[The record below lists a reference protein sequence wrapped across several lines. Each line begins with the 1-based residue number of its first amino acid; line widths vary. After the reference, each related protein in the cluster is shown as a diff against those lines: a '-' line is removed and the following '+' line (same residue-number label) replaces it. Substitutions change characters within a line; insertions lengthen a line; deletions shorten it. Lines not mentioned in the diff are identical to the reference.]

1 VFEVGKIGH
10 LSATTDDE
18 LNARLQALAADLAIV
33 DSRFEP
39 TFAAGRRTRK
49 LLRGVVLTVA
59 GILLAAPTGGLTLL
73 LSVMGVIDMA
83 DVLEDDVAAV
93 RLRMQLRN
101 ELERHN
107 ALYERIAAEKE
118 HRGWRSRLG

>member
-1 VFEVGKIGH
+1 MFEAGKIGY

-33 DSRFEP
+33 DSRLEP

-59 GILLAAPTGGLTLL
+59 GILPAAPTGGLTLL
-73 LSVMGVIDMA
+73 LSVMGVIDMI

-93 RLRMQLRN
+93 CLRTQLRN

-107 ALYERIAAEKE
+107 GLYERIAAEKE

>member
-1 VFEVGKIGH
+1 MFEVGKIGY

-18 LNARLQALAADLAIV
+18 LNARLQALAADLAVAGSKI
-33 DSRFEP
+33 EP
-39 TFAAGRRTRK
+39 ASAARRLLRK
-49 LLRGVVLTVA
+49 LFRGVVLTVA
-59 GILLAAPTGGLTLL
+59 GILFAASTGGLTLL
-73 LSVMGVIDMA
+73 LCVVGVIDMI
-83 DVLEDDVAAV
+83 DVLEEDFAAV
-93 RLRMQLRN
+93 RLRTQLRN

>member
-1 VFEVGKIGH
+1 MFEAGKIGY

-18 LNARLQALAADLAIV
+18 LNARLLALAADLAIA
-33 DSRFEP
+33 DSKIEP
-39 TFAAGRRTRK
+39 ASAAGRRSRK
-49 LLRGVVLTVA
+49 LFRGVVLTVA
-59 GILLAAPTGGLTLL
+59 GILFAASTGGLTLL
-73 LSVMGVIDMA
+73 LCVVGVIDMV
-83 DVLEDDVAAV
+83 DVLEEDFAAV
-93 RLRMQLRN
+93 RLRTQLRG